1 MQEAMRTKVR
11 RPYVMDTEFSDRQIE
26 VLVQLPDGV
35 LQALAHKKRLFSS
48 TTYIFLLWMVGSS
61 LVLFAIAIVFMRNQI
76 RPIRRL
82 AMAARAF
89 GLGRDVTGFKP
100 EGAAEVRQAAN
111 SFLQMKDRIDRQLT
125 QRTEM
130 LAGVSQE
137 R

>member
-1 MQEAMRTKVR
+1 MQDAMRTKVR

-35 LQALAHKKRLFSS
+35 LQALAHKTRLFSS

-61 LVLFAIAIVFMRNQI
+61 QVLFAIAIVFMRNQS

-89 GLGRDVTGFKP
+89 RSEARRSGNGW
-100 EGAAEVRQAAN
+100 
-111 SFLQMKDRIDRQLT
+111 
-125 QRTEM
+125 
-130 LAGVSQE
+130 VSSGGS